1 LTKSKLGVE
10 QGENV
15 REENRG
21 LRIVSI
27 GGGTGL
33 SSLLAGLKA
42 HVGEDRLAFDPAAPW
57 VETLTAVVTVTDDGG
72 SSGRLRE
79 EFQILPPGDIRN
91 CMVALAEDERLL
103 TQLFQYR
110 FESGGDLAGH
120 SFGNLFLAA
129 LVGVTGDF
137 FEAIKVSSE
146 VLAIKGRIFPSTVED
161 VALVA
166 EFEDGRVIKGESKI
180 VATRAP
186 IRRLRLS
193 HSCRPLAETLEA
205 IAQADL
211 ITIGPGSLYTS
222 IIPNLLVDGIVEAL
236 NQSPAMKAYICNV
249 MTQPGETD
257 DFTVE
262 DHLRALLAHSPALKL
277 DYVIVNSA
285 PIHAELREKYLADGA
300 VQVEFVAA
308 SPCAGEIPVKL
319 RIGQAPDARSILV
332 LCDNLVSEHNVVRHD
347 PHRLAQLLLNIHQ
360 RHLTPPFSFS
370 DARRELLSSSI
381 PGNES

>member
-1 LTKSKLGVE
+1 M
-10 QGENV
+10 

-33 SSLLAGLKA
+33 SSLLTGLKA
-42 HVGEDRLAFDPAAPW
+42 YVGEDCADEDDPNAPG

-110 FESGGDLAGH
+110 FESDGDLAGH

-129 LVGVTGDF
+129 LTGVTGDF

-166 EFEDGRVIKGESKI
+166 ELEDGRTIKGESKI
-180 VATRAP
+180 VEARTP

-193 HSCRPLAETLEA
+193 HPCRPLAETLDA

-222 IIPNLLVDGIVEAL
+222 IIPNLLVDDIVGAL
-236 NQSPAMKAYICNV
+236 NRSPAMNAYICNI

-257 DFTVE
+257 GFTVE
-262 DHLRALLAHSPALKL
+262 DHLRSLFEYCPELRL
-277 DYVIVNSA
+277 DCVIVNTAS
-285 PIHAELREKYLADGA
+285 IHAELRDKYLADGA
-300 VQVEFVAA
+300 VQVEFAQATRCAA
-308 SPCAGEIPVKL
+308 DLPIAAHINVGPQPRVVS
-319 RIGQAPDARSILV
+319 V
-332 LCDNLVSEHNVVRHD
+332 LCDDLLNEDGVVRHD
-347 PHRLAQLLLNIHQ
+347 PQRLAQLLLS
-360 RHLTPPFSFS
+360 L
-370 DARRELLSSSI
+370 RERTGLRAVDCGLRIS
-381 PGNES
+381 